1 MRHGILPHQKE
12 RTLQLVQF
20 QILVSRVW
28 RRPVQ
33 GCGRSTD
40 QIPETTCMT
49 TDDISSNN
57 PSRKLLHLRID
68 AAVDNALEHIRDNKL
83 VIVIFSIASAVGDFG
98 LLWHI
103 IGLVRSIGSVDRL
116 QQALVFSILIGLESL
131 ILNQVI
137 KRLFRRTR
145 PTERGDTRFALRKP
159 RTSSFPSGHSSSA
172 FFSALVLT
180 YFTTWPWWL
189 LFYTF
194 ALIIATSRVGVRI
207 HHASDVIAGAFAGTL
222 MGVVGLLV
230 LRHYG
235 V

>member
-1 MRHGILPHQKE
+1 MNAEPNAPRQ
-12 RTLQLVQF
+12 
-20 QILVSRVW
+20 
-28 RRPVQ
+28 
-33 GCGRSTD
+33 
-40 QIPETTCMT
+40 
-49 TDDISSNN
+49 
-57 PSRKLLHLRID
+57 LLHLRMD
-68 AAVDNALEHIRDNKL
+68 AAVDNALEHIRDNKI

-103 IGLVRSIGSVDRL
+103 IGLVRAIGSVDRL
-116 QQALVFSILIGLESL
+116 QQAFIFSILIGLESL
-131 ILNQVI
+131 ILNQGI

-145 PTERGDTRFALRKP
+145 PTEKGDTRFALRKP

-180 YFTTWPWWL
+180 YFTEWPWWL

-194 ALIIATSRVGVRI
+194 AFIITTSRVGVRI

>member
-40 QIPETTCMT
+40 QIPETTCMNT
-49 TDDISSNN
+49 EKK
-57 PSRKLLHLRID
+57 PLHLRMD
-68 AAVDNALEHIRDNKL
+68 TAVDNALEHIRDNKL

-116 QQALVFSILIGLESL
+116 QQALIFSILIGLESL
-131 ILNQVI
+131 ILNQGI

-194 ALIIATSRVGVRI
+194 ALIITTSRVGVRI

>member
-1 MRHGILPHQKE
+1 MN
-12 RTLQLVQF
+12 
-20 QILVSRVW
+20 
-28 RRPVQ
+28 
-33 GCGRSTD
+33 
-40 QIPETTCMT
+40 
-49 TDDISSNN
+49 TDDNASNN
-57 PSRKLLHLRID
+57 APRQLLHLRMD
-68 AAVDNALEHIRDNKL
+68 AAVDNALEHIRDNKI

-103 IGLVRSIGSVDRL
+103 IGLVRSIGSIDRL
-116 QQALVFSILIGLESL
+116 QQALIFSILIGLESL
-131 ILNQVI
+131 ILNQGI
-137 KRLFRRTR
+137 KRLFRRSR
-145 PTERGDTRFALRKP
+145 PTEKGDTRFALRKP

-180 YFTTWPWWL
+180 YFTAWPWWL
-189 LFYTF
+189 LFYAF

-222 MGVVGLLV
+222 MGTIGLLV